1 MAISNENTSLWIPTE
16 MNNERSGSNLSPNLQ
31 TDLYRSGLDSPEPR
45 LSKMDLSE
53 RPVVKVEVISE
64 SAESSPFGSRERRP
78 TIQLNL
84 KDILSLPFQPDHKI
98 SNRNQT
104 PKNMNS
110 DAQSEIHIQS
120 PKN

>member
-1 MAISNENTSLWIPTE
+1 
-16 MNNERSGSNLSPNLQ
+16 MNNERSGSNLSPNPQ

-45 LSKMDLSE
+45 LSKMDVSE
-53 RPVVKVEVISE
+53 RPDVKVEDISE
-64 SAESSPFGSRERRP
+64 SAESSPFGSRERKP

-84 KDILSLPFQPDHKI
+84 RNILSLPFPLDHKI

-104 PKNMNS
+104 PKNVNS
-110 DAQSEIHIQS
+110 DAHSEIHMQS